1 MINAV
6 FVGLDRAGKTSIKLY
21 LQYLDSERASKTVA
35 STGVERLSRAE
46 LTISIIPGQEV
57 YRLNEDFYRILF
69 PSADYIVFIVD
80 ASKPDRLKEAKEY
93 FEFVKK
99 MYTKYAVKKPK
110 IILVAH
116 KQDSKDAIPGEKVKE
131 QVVGKR
137 SDIVVLETSIYDPL
151 SMLILLKS
159 LYADLKG
166 NYIDFISQAL
176 AERLGAD
183 TVALYDSQSLPI
195 SIAGKK
201 DLLEITCDKYGRL
214 LFNPEFR
221 FGVLGINGTKLAA
234 VAEDLDGHTL
244 TIVAVNFRVDIQETL
259 KVLEESARNYVR
271 EFVKRW
277 GDRQQNPWNL

>member
-21 LQYLDSERASKTVA
+21 LQYLDSERASKTTA

-57 YRLNEDFYRILF
+57 YRLNEDFYKILF
-69 PSADYIVFIVD
+69 PSADYIVFVVD
-80 ASKPDRLKEAKEY
+80 SSRPERLPEAKEY
-93 FEFVKK
+93 FEFVRK
-99 MYTKYAVKKPK
+99 MYIKYAVKKPK
-110 IILVAH
+110 IILLAH
-116 KQDSKDAIPGEKVKE
+116 KQDAGNVLSGEKIKE
-131 QVVGKR
+131 QIMGKR
-137 SDIVVLETSIYDPL
+137 LGALVLETSIYDPL

-183 TVALYDSQSLPI
+183 AIALYDSQGLPI

-201 DLLEITCDKYGRL
+201 DLVNKICNPYSRL
-214 LFNPEFR
+214 LFDPEFK
-221 FGVLGINGTKLAA
+221 FAVLGMNGTKLAA
-234 VAEDLDGHTL
+234 VAENNDELSM
-244 TIVAVNFRVDIQETL
+244 TIVAINFRADIQETL
-259 KVLEESARNYVR
+259 NVLRESTQNYVR
-271 EFVKRW
+271 EFIKRW
-277 GDRQQNPWNL
+277 GDKQSNPWNF